1 MTTAFFFYSL
11 NFHKMPKI
19 KFSALVSGMSGKSN
33 GSVFGSNN
41 GGAYFR
47 NNTSKTKTKTA
58 LNAKRKSLFSEVS
71 GAWRNLTS
79 DQQNSWRNAVANF
92 VVQNAFGDNRT
103 PTGYELFMRLN
114 NVRLEQGLPML
125 PEAPTPR
132 SLPSL
137 NDLEMVTPDQFLFMP
152 TFGITNFN
160 MNSPGSPQQ
169 WNAQNVAQS
178 EELFDT
184 VYFVAQYSFGS
195 YPQLFDFSTSEK
207 GLLSAPLDGGEAF
220 KLSIVC
226 DGSKYGKLKLNV
238 EGGSGSIIVESKNN
252 VVPLFGTFSVCVY
265 MGDSNIDGIQ
275 LYLDGQLLAVN
286 RSTVG
291 TFSAVPFGTT
301 VFPFHDASNSRSR
314 FACSDFRIGKMTLSE
329 VELSLLSMGYIDG
342 RELQLYQMSS
352 LSANLTIENYNEN
365 FDAQMS
371 ASASGSIYNYLSA
384 IDQNR
389 LPKMTLETTSTGS
402 AGMVVYI
409 YATPCISFGRVTSAP
424 NKKLLSIQ
432 DYSSLNSWDVSQLW
446 LSKFGRFSPNGY
458 IQYFLQV
465 SDSTTGVVNASQ
477 IKPPKRRRFK
487 AGAELSGAVN

>member
-1 MTTAFFFYSL
+1 
-11 NFHKMPKI
+11 MPKI

-71 GAWRNLTS
+71 GSWRNLTS
-79 DQQNSWRNAVANF
+79 DQQNSWRNAVANY

-103 PTGYELFMRLN
+103 PNGYELFMRLN

-125 PEAPTPR
+125 PEAPAPR

-137 NDLEMVTPDQFLFMP
+137 NDLELVSPDKFLYMP

-160 MNSPGSPQQ
+160 LKDPDSQQQ
-169 WNAQNVAQS
+169 WTAQNVAQS
-178 EELFDT
+178 EALFDA
-184 VYFVAQYSFGS
+184 VYFIAQYSFGNF
-195 YPQLFDFSTSEK
+195 PQPFDFSTSEK
-207 GLLSAPLDGGEAF
+207 GLISAPSDYGAAF

-265 MGDSNIDGIQ
+265 MGNTDINGVQ
-275 LYLDGQLLAVN
+275 LYLDGKLLAVN

-291 TFSAVPFGTT
+291 TFSAVPFGQY
-301 VFPFHDASNSRSR
+301 VYPFHDASNYRSR
-314 FACSDFRIGKMTLSE
+314 LACSDFRLGKMSLSE
-329 VELSLLSMGYIDG
+329 NELSLLSMGYVDG
-342 RELQLYQMSS
+342 RELQLYQLSS
-352 LSANLTIENYNEN
+352 VSANLTIDNFNEKH
-365 FDAQMS
+365 DAKMV
-371 ASASGSIYNYLSA
+371 ASAIGSISSYLSA

-389 LPKMTLETTSTGS
+389 IPKMTLETTSTGS

-432 DYSSLNSWDVSQLW
+432 GFNTVSSWDVSQLW
-446 LSKFGRFSPNGY
+446 LSKFGRFSTNGY